1 MRNST
6 LLKWAQNNNNNNNNN
21 NNKQTGKAGGN
32 RNWIHPPDALQRGHI
47 AYLVKFLG
55 NTEVDQ
61 PKGIEVVKE
70 GIRKLKFNQQLRKA
84 EGNKT
89 PKVEL
94 TISIDGVAIQEP
106 KTKRI
111 MHQYPLHRI
120 SYCAD
125 DKGEKRFFSFIA
137 KEADSERHMCFVFVS
152 DKLAEEITLTIGQAF
167 DLAYRRFLET
177 SGKDLEVQR
186 RLMLLQQKVKRLESE
201 NSMLRQRLSDIAQI
215 KGQSDVEEYMS
226 RNGITDLLSID
237 SSSSSSGTTT
247 SPSSNDSNYSSD
259 NIHSGQ
265 NKENGNLLNLSTGS
279 SNGISTPPFSASLA
293 QPPPV
298 PPRAFEVGSG
308 SKPFGE
314 SDFIGDMLSSS
325 AQPSVGTKLE
335 GLLLDELEEDFN
347 PRAYEQ
353 MPSNINSSGS
363 VTLSSSNGSVSSPPL
378 LAPPPKVPRDS
389 SRRTHTH
396 NNGTVAQ
403 NADPFKEDL
412 FGSTPF
418 NPASSSTLSSPSAA
432 SRAAMKQPV
441 PSAVGVLSDP
451 FGMGDFGN
459 HDSGD
464 PSQQELENAI
474 GLLDKRLLEMKD
486 GFSRGLSFGNEDFSL
501 ESLDPLRN

>member
-1 MRNST
+1 MRNSA
-6 LLKWAQNNNNNNNNN
+6 LLKWAQNNNNNNN
-21 NNKQTGKAGGN
+21 KQTGKTGGN
-32 RNWIHPPDALQRGHI
+32 RNWLHPPDALQRGHI

-55 NTEVDQ
+55 STEVDQ

-137 KEADSERHMCFVFVS
+137 KEADLERHMCFVFVS

-201 NSMLRQRLSDIAQI
+201 NSILRQRLTEVAQI

-226 RNGITDLLSID
+226 QNGITDILSI
-237 SSSSSSGTTT
+237 SNNSSSSGTTT
-247 SPSSNDSNYSSD
+247 SPSSNEFNYSSD
-259 NIHSGQ
+259 NTQSGD

-279 SNGISTPPFSASLA
+279 SNGISSPLSTSGIA
-293 QPPPV
+293 QPPPI
-298 PPRAFEVGSG
+298 PPRA
-308 SKPFGE
+308 
-314 SDFIGDMLSSS
+314 SSS
-325 AQPSVGTKLE
+325 GREFRENDFMLLPSFLPSVGTKLE

-353 MPSNINSSGS
+353 MTSNINNNGS
-363 VTLSSSNGSVSSPPL
+363 VTSSNSNGSASSPPL

-389 SRRTHTH
+389 SRRSHSH
-396 NNGTVAQ
+396 NGTVPQ

-418 NPASSSTLSSPSAA
+418 NPTSPSTLSVPSAA
-432 SRAAMKQPV
+432 SRATPKQQL
-441 PSAVGVLSDP
+441 PSAVGVLPDP

>member
-6 LLKWAQNNNNNNNNN
+6 LLKWAQNNN

-125 DKGEKRFFSFIA
+125 DKGEKKFFSFIA
-137 KEADSERHMCFVFVS
+137 KEADSERHICYVFVS

-186 RLMLLQQKVKRLESE
+186 RLMLLQQKVKRLETE
-201 NSMLRQRLSDIAQI
+201 NSTLRQRLSDVAQI
-215 KGQSDVEEYMS
+215 KGQGEVEEYMS
-226 RNGITDLLSID
+226 RNGITDLLNVSH
-237 SSSSSSGTTT
+237 STSSSGTTM
-247 SPSSNDSNYSSD
+247 SPSSNDFNYSSD
-259 NIHSGQ
+259 NINGGLQQ
-265 NKENGNLLNLSTGS
+265 NKENGNLLNLSTCSTGS
-279 SNGISTPPFSASLA
+279 SNGISTPPSASLA

-298 PPRAFEVGSG
+298 PPRAFEASSG
-308 SKPFGE
+308 SKAFGE
-314 SDFIGDMLSSS
+314 NSFISDMLSSN
-325 AQPSVGTKLE
+325 QPSVGTKLE
-335 GLLLDELEEDFN
+335 GLLLNELDEDDFN
-347 PRAYEQ
+347 PRAYERL
-353 MPSNINSSGS
+353 P
-363 VTLSSSNGSVSSPPL
+363 SSNNNNSANVMFSTNGSTSPPPL
-378 LAPPPKVPRDS
+378 LAPPPKVTRDS

-396 NNGTVAQ
+396 NNGISQ
-403 NADPFKEDL
+403 NSDPFKEDL

-418 NPASSSTLSSPSAA
+418 NPASTSTISGPPAGNRPALQLPGAGGILA
-432 SRAAMKQPV
+432 
-441 PSAVGVLSDP
+441 DP

-486 GFSRGLSFGNEDFSL
+486 GFSRGLSFGNDDFSL

>member
-1 MRNST
+1 STTSSHPRSSTSINNGFQQSIQSSLRNNISF
-6 LLKWAQNNNNNNNNN
+6 
-21 NNKQTGKAGGN
+21 
-32 RNWIHPPDALQRGHI
+32 RI
-47 AYLVKFLG
+47 FLG

-137 KEADSERHMCFVFVS
+137 KEADSERHICYVFVS

-186 RLMLLQQKVKRLESE
+186 RLILLQQKVKRLEAE
-201 NSMLRQRLSDIAQI
+201 NSTLRQRLSDVAQI
-215 KGQSDVEEYMS
+215 KGQGDIEEYMS
-226 RNGITDLLSID
+226 RNAITDLLSVSTST
-237 SSSSSSGTTT
+237 SSNSTM
-247 SPSSNDSNYSSD
+247 SPSSNDFNYSSD
-259 NIHSGQ
+259 NMNGGLQQS
-265 NKENGNLLNLSTGS
+265 KENGNLLNLSSCSTGS
-279 SNGISTPPFSASLA
+279 SNGISTPPAVSLA

-298 PPRAFEVGSG
+298 PPRAFEATS
-308 SKPFGE
+308 SKAFGE
-314 SDFIGDMLSSS
+314 DSFISDMLSTN
-325 AQPSVGTKLE
+325 QPSVGTKLE
-335 GLLLDELEEDFN
+335 GLLLNELDEDDFN
-347 PRAYEQ
+347 PRAYECL
-353 MPSNINSSGS
+353 PSNNNSGN
-363 VTLSSSNGSVSSPPL
+363 VTFNTNGSTTSPPL
-378 LAPPPKVPRDS
+378 LAPPPKS
-389 SRRTHTH
+389 S
-396 NNGTVAQ
+396 
-403 NADPFKEDL
+403 DPFKEDL

-418 NPASSSTLSSPSAA
+418 NPASSSAISCPPTGNSF
-432 SRAAMKQPV
+432 KT
-441 PSAVGVLSDP
+441 DP

-459 HDSGD
+459 HESGD

-474 GLLDKRLLEMKD
+474 GILDKRLLEMKD
-486 GFSRGLSFGNEDFSL
+486 GFSRGLSFGNDDFSL
-501 ESLDPLRN
+501 ESLDPLRKS

>member
-6 LLKWAQNNNNNNNNN
+6 LLKWAQNNS
-21 NNKQTGKAGGN
+21 NNKQTGNKSAGN

-55 NTEVDQ
+55 STEVDQ

-84 EGNKT
+84 EGSKT

-125 DKGEKRFFSFIA
+125 DKGEKKFFSFIA
-137 KEADSERHMCFVFVS
+137 KEPDSERHVCFVFVS

-201 NSMLRQRLSDIAQI
+201 NSLLRQRLSDVAQI
-215 KGQSDVEEYMS
+215 KGQSDIEEYMS
-226 RNGITDLLSID
+226 QNGITDLLSVG

-247 SPSSNDSNYSSD
+247 SPSSNEFNYSSD

-279 SNGISTPPFSASLA
+279 SNGISSPPIAASLA

-298 PPRAFEVGSG
+298 PPRAFEASSG
-308 SKPFGE
+308 SKSFGDN
-314 SDFIGDMLSSS
+314 SFISDMLSS

-347 PRAYEQ
+347 PRAYER
-353 MPSNINSSGS
+353 MSSNINDSGS
-363 VTLSSSNGSVSSPPL
+363 LSLSNGSISSPPL

-396 NNGTVAQ
+396 NNGTTPQ

-418 NPASSSTLSSPSAA
+418 NPASASTLSAPPIPNRSAL
-432 SRAAMKQPV
+432 KQQV

-459 HDSGD
+459 QESGE

>member
-1 MRNST
+1 S
-6 LLKWAQNNNNNNNNN
+6 
-21 NNKQTGKAGGN
+21 
-32 RNWIHPPDALQRGHI
+32 
-47 AYLVKFLG
+47 
-55 NTEVDQ
+55 TEVDQ

-137 KEADSERHMCFVFVS
+137 KEADLERHMCFVFVS

-201 NSMLRQRLSDIAQI
+201 NSILRQRLTDVAQI

-226 RNGITDLLSID
+226 QNGITDLLSIGNNL
-237 SSSSSSGTTT
+237 SSSGTTT
-247 SPSSNDSNYSSD
+247 SPSSNEFNYSSD
-259 NIHSGQ
+259 NTQSGDS
-265 NKENGNLLNLSTGS
+265 K
-279 SNGISTPPFSASLA
+279 
-293 QPPPV
+293 PPPI
-298 PPRAFEVGSG
+298 PPRA
-308 SKPFGE
+308 
-314 SDFIGDMLSSS
+314 SSS
-325 AQPSVGTKLE
+325 GREFRETDFTLLPSFLPSVGTKLE

-353 MPSNINSSGS
+353 MTSNINNNGS
-363 VTLSSSNGSVSSPPL
+363 LPLSNSNGSASSPPL

-389 SRRTHTH
+389 SRRSHSH
-396 NNGTVAQ
+396 NGTVPQ

-418 NPASSSTLSSPSAA
+418 NPASPSTLSA
-432 SRAAMKQPV
+432 
-441 PSAVGVLSDP
+441 PSAVGVLPDP
-451 FGMGDFGN
+451 FGMADFGN

-501 ESLDPLRN
+501 ESLDPLHVWQFHGGILHSQAAGISCEHCCIVISSNQHFCLGGHGWKESQDVKS